1 MTSKNSFSKL
11 LRDGMRRNLWA
22 IVLSGLAFFM
32 SMLLPVLM
40 YMQNI
45 LEDLRQSRPIMPD
58 DVYTDMWDSAINN
71 IQELVGAGNLFVKT
85 AFIVLAVVCGVAM
98 FAYMHSRQ
106 KVDFFHSLPISRTR
120 LFASNF
126 VTGIVCT
133 VPMYFIMLVLTLAS
147 VGAMGFGEA
156 INASVIGGALL
167 DHMVGF
173 IVIYA
178 LTVLTTILCGN
189 TIITLLLLLWVM
201 FSPMLIKALQ
211 MGLFSQFYSTYAD
224 TARDTKMLVQLSP
237 VAGYFALNGT
247 SRQDIDM
254 AAPGSGIPMIVAYII
269 VTALAVALA
278 CWLFKIRRSERA
290 GSALA
295 FEPMKLPVKVYMCL
309 VMGTSV
315 GLVFLYAAGSFWF
328 WPGLVLGTVIFHA
341 VVEIIYAFDFKA
353 LFAKPA
359 HMGII
364 LAVLLVVMAALK
376 MDVIGYDKWMP
387 SESSVAAVHINRYT
401 ASANGKG
408 GMSSAENIQAVRRIA
423 EIGIENLDTDWS
435 TSSDQDT
442 EPTMEHERFGIFY
455 TLSGGRTAAREYA
468 IPYTDEVK
476 GLLAQIT
483 ASEEYKRNYLEIFQY
498 EEEMQKRK
506 ENGAHYVNPQVY
518 IIDGGHLEGR
528 ASIKDEDKV
537 RQLVQ
542 TVEQDFLARKDMG
555 IPLFTLTFGF
565 NDTKEYE
572 DFIDYTNVYVT
583 KQDVNTLALIK
594 QLTGVE
600 PEPIPVDKIEAVK
613 IEHYDGRGDQKLI
626 DVTDKADISKILE
639 NALNFNSLELYDA
652 TSFWTASQN
661 GIITI
666 DRLYVDRFN
675 VYASMGEDILFT
687 LCWPKG
693 EVPEELLAKYCPAP
707 ADDGVYTHSD
717 APASEVFLNPRS
729 VNSSVGWI
737 G

>member
-1 MTSKNSFSKL
+1 MTSKNSFSRL

-32 SMLLPVLM
+32 SMLLPTLM

-45 LEDLRQSRPIMPD
+45 LEDLKQSRPIVPD

-71 IQELVGAGNLFVKT
+71 IQELVGAGNPIVKA

-98 FAYMHSRQ
+98 FAYLHSRQ
-106 KVDFFHSLPISRTR
+106 KVDFYHSLPISRTR

-133 VPMYFIMLVLTLAS
+133 VPMYFIMLLLTLAS

-156 INASVIGGALL
+156 INASIIGGALL

-211 MGLFSQFYSTYAD
+211 MGLFSQFYSTYVD
-224 TARDTKMLVQLSP
+224 TAMDERMLIQLSP
-237 VAGYFALNGT
+237 VAGYFALDGT
-247 SRQDIDM
+247 SRVDIDM
-254 AAPGSGIPMIVAYII
+254 ATPGSGIPMIVAYII
-269 VTALAVALA
+269 VAALAVALA

-295 FEPMKLPVKVYMCL
+295 FDPMKIPVKVYMCL
-309 VMGTSV
+309 VMGTAV
-315 GLVFLYAAGSFWF
+315 GLVFLYAAGAFWF

-353 LFAKPA
+353 IFTKPA

-387 SESSVAAVHINRYT
+387 SESSISAAHINRYT
-401 ASANGKG
+401 TSANGKG
-408 GMSSAENIQAVRRIA
+408 GMSSVENIQAVRRIA
-423 EIGIENLDTDWS
+423 EIGIENLDTDWN
-435 TSSDQDT
+435 TLPKLETEQDRQ
-442 EPTMEHERFGIFY
+442 HDIFGILY
-455 TLSGGRTAAREYA
+455 TLSGGRTAAREYI

-476 GLLAQIT
+476 GLISQIT
-483 ASEEYKRNYLEIFQY
+483 ASEEYKRNYWDIFLY
-498 EEEMQKRK
+498 EKEMQNRTVDDATYS
-506 ENGAHYVNPQVY
+506 ETRLDIY
-518 IIDGGHLEGR
+518 DGGTFGIK
-528 ASIKDEDKV
+528 STVKDEDKIL
-537 RQLVQ
+537 QILQ
-542 TVEQDFLARKDMG
+542 TFEQDVLARKDVG
-555 IPLFTLTFGF
+555 EPLFMLSFSFANPGRY
-565 NDTKEYE
+565 NDNMEFTR
-572 DFIDYTNVYVT
+572 VYVT
-583 KQDVNTLALIK
+583 KQDVNTLAMIK

-600 PEPIPVDKIEAVK
+600 PESISVDKVESIQIEY
-613 IEHYDGRGDQKLI
+613 YDERGNQKLADI
-626 DVTDKADISKILE
+626 TDKADISRILE
-639 NALNFNSLELYDA
+639 NALNYSSLQLYDA
-652 TSFWTASQN
+652 TSFWSASKN
-661 GIITI
+661 GVIPVVR
-666 DRLYVDRFN
+666 DYKNNASVM
-675 VYASMGEDILFT
+675 ASMGDGAYIT
-687 LCWPKG
+687 LCWPEGK
-693 EVPEELLAKYCPAP
+693 VPEEVLSKYCPAP

-717 APASEVFLNPRS
+717 VPASEVFLNPRS